1 MKCSLKIMKIVSVLV
16 MTLLAMF
23 LTTCGGDLPDCGTT
37 FEPYFTIIPLD
48 LNDVKG
54 IVPLGQLGPPGHTL
68 PTGHH
73 YFYLTDPKK
82 EVPVRSPGDVWIT
95 TVTRQEI
102 VNTGYT
108 DYSLEMASC
117 AQFHFTFGHLSTIS
131 QAILEEA
138 GSFGDADCDTSSTG
152 GTTFRGCSKDVKI
165 SVSAGE
171 VIGTIG
177 GNLGQHE
184 LALDF
189 GAIDK
194 RVAAPYPNQDRFG
207 ESDYLHIVS
216 PIDYF
221 EESLKHTLKSRS
233 SDYSGTI
240 KRTIEPVVGEV
251 LQEEFG
257 TAQGIWFYVGD
268 PIWPEDHHLAMVHHN
283 IDPTKPVF
291 SVGTSIPGLS
301 SGVYTFTPIGTGTHN
316 RDFSDIKADGQT
328 YSFGD
333 LGGSLPDVVIIIQL
347 INSLTLRIEKQSTSD
362 GPPWS
367 FTGNAVDFV
376 K

>member
-1 MKCSLKIMKIVSVLV
+1 MKSSLKIMKIVSVLV
-16 MTLLAMF
+16 MILLAMF
-23 LTTCGGDLPDCGTT
+23 LVTCGGDLPDCGPT
-37 FEPYFTIIPLD
+37 FGPYFTIIPLD
-48 LNDVKG
+48 LNDIKG

-73 YFYLTDPKK
+73 YFYLTDPQK

-95 TVTRQEI
+95 RVRYQEI

-108 DYSLEMASC
+108 DYALDMASC
-117 AQFHFTFGHLSTIS
+117 AQFNFTFGHLSSIS
-131 QAILEEA
+131 QAILDKA
-138 GSFGDADCDTSSTG
+138 GSFGDAECDTNSTG
-152 GTTFRGCSKDVKI
+152 GTTFRQCYKSVMI

-177 GNLGQHE
+177 GNLGQSE

-207 ESDYLHIVS
+207 ESDYLHTVS

-221 EESLKHTLKSRS
+221 EENLKHTLKSRS

-257 TAQGIWFYVGD
+257 TAQGIWFHVGD
-268 PIWPEDHHLAMVHHN
+268 PIWPEDPHLAMVHHN
-283 IDPTKPVF
+283 INPTVPVF
-291 SVGTSIPGLS
+291 SVGTSIHGLS